1 VIFDEQASWNWE
13 NSSLDGGGIGI
24 EYHTLEL
31 GEPQGAPVFAAGSP
45 SPMPTALT
53 PEPVTPVHIVTP
65 APASPPPQPEF
76 VSPPPNAED
85 YLDVNVDG
93 IEHRYHRIHDILE
106 AATPPGQ
113 AACQVAAALHLQI
126 VDEPNT
132 FAKAEHH
139 QQWCSAMIEEIDSIM
154 SNKTW
159 RLVPL
164 PPGHHPIGLNWV
176 FKLKKNVAGEVIK
189 HKARLVAKD
198 YVQQQ
203 GMDFDEVFAPI
214 ARIESVRLLL
224 ALAAQEG
231 WPVHHMD
238 MKSAFLNGELAEEVY
253 VYQPPGFIVD
263 GQEDKVLRLD
273 KALYGLRQAP
283 HAWNAKLDETLVAL
297 GFSNSVSEH
306 VVYAHGEGA
315 SRLLVGVYIDDL
327 IIARNNNIEI
337 ASFKQQMSS
346 RFKMSDLGLLSF
358 YLGIEVKQGSDGISL

>member
-1 VIFDEQASWNWE
+1 
-13 NSSLDGGGIGI
+13 
-24 EYHTLEL
+24 
-31 GEPQGAPVFAAGSP
+31 
-45 SPMPTALT
+45 
-53 PEPVTPVHIVTP
+53 
-65 APASPPPQPEF
+65 
-76 VSPPPNAED
+76 
-85 YLDVNVDG
+85 
-93 IEHRYHRIHDILE
+93 
-106 AATPPGQ
+106 
-113 AACQVAAALHLQI
+113 
-126 VDEPNT
+126 
-132 FAKAEHH
+132 
-139 QQWCSAMIEEIDSIM
+139 
-154 SNKTW
+154 
-159 RLVPL
+159 
-164 PPGHHPIGLNWV
+164 
-176 FKLKKNVAGEVIK
+176 
-189 HKARLVAKD
+189 
-198 YVQQQ
+198 
-203 GMDFDEVFAPI
+203 
-214 ARIESVRLLL
+214 VRLLL

-238 MKSAFLNGELAEEVY
+238 MKFAFLNGELAEEVY

-306 VVYAHGEGA
+306 VVYAHGEGV